1 MRRRAPSPNMSQL
14 IEVTVR
20 IEKLVPNGFGIGFVD
35 GTTVF
40 VSLAAKGD
48 LLRVRQWE
56 RRKNIMFAE
65 IVEILEPSPD
75 RVEPPCKHVGVCGGC
90 DFQHLNYQAQLTA
103 KAEIV
108 LDCLRR
114 IGKFDLQDPI
124 HVIPSPNPF
133 GYRSRVEWHLDPKTR
148 HFGYFQRASHD
159 VVDVET
165 CPVLL
170 SSLQEQMTQMRS
182 QVEWDML
189 LDTMPSIEAASSSGK
204 VSVFTDEIL
213 APTNEIEFKAA
224 GETYYYDA
232 RTFFQGNPFLIDQ
245 LIEAA
250 IGGAEGNCALDLFCG
265 VGLFT
270 LPLARKFKSVIA
282 VESNPRS
289 VQFLKKNAER
299 AGITNIEIDEDTV
312 SHWMA
317 ECDGDCEVDLVL
329 LDPPRT
335 GGDKLALERI
345 VEFTPP
351 RVSYVS
357 CEPSTLARDLK
368 FLCDAGYKIEKI
380 TALDLFPQ
388 THHVETVVRL
398 TV

>member
-1 MRRRAPSPNMSQL
+1 MSQP

-48 LLRVRQWE
+48 LVRVRQWE

-65 IVEILEPSPD
+65 IVEIIEPSPD
-75 RVEPPCKHVGVCGGC
+75 RIEPRCKYVGVCGGC

-133 GYRSRVEWHLDPKTR
+133 GYRSRVEWHLDPVTR
-148 HFGYFQRASHD
+148 RFGYFQRASHD

-165 CPVLL
+165 CPVLVDD
-170 SSLQEQMTQMRS
+170 LQNCLTEMRG
-182 QVEWDML
+182 ETDWDVL
-189 LDTMPSIEAASSSGK
+189 IDSMPSIEAAAASGS

-213 APTNEIEFKAA
+213 AKTEELSFKAA
-224 GETYYYDA
+224 GETLFYDA
-232 RTFFQGNPFLIDQ
+232 RTFFQGNPFLIDD

-250 IGGAEGNCALDLFCG
+250 IGDSEGTCALDLFCG

-270 LPLARKFKSVIA
+270 IPLARRFKSVIA
-282 VESNPRS
+282 VESNPNS
-289 VQFLKKNAER
+289 VRFLRKNAEY
-299 AGITNIEIDEDTV
+299 AGLNNIEIDEDTV

-317 ECDGDCEVDLVL
+317 ECDGECEVDLVL

-351 RVSYVS
+351 KVSYVS
-357 CEPSTLARDLK
+357 CEPSSLARDLK
-368 FLCDAGYKIEKI
+368 FLCEAGYKIEKI

-398 TV
+398 TL